1 MDYTRKVSSK
11 DMSESEFN
19 KLIYEIQKEY
29 GIKKCS
35 LGKRREIQN
44 EIDRMR
50 KDAYTKSK

>member
-35 LGKRREIQN
+35 LGKSREIQN